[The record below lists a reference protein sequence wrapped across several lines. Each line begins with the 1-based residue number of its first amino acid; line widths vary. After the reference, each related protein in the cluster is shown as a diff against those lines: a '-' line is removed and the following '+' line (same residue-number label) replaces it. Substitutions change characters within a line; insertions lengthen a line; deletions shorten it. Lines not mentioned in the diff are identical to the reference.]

1 MNSQTNWVLQIDRS
15 VYKFCGKI
23 PKQDAKNVFEV
34 VNGLSKNP
42 FFGDIQKM
50 KGEENSWRR
59 RVGNYRIFYEI
70 ISKENVIYVYE
81 VKRRTS
87 NTY

>member
-1 MNSQTNWVLQIDRS
+1 MSSKTSWVLQVDNS
-15 VYKFCGKI
+15 VHKFLAKI
-23 PKQDAKNVFEV
+23 PKKDSESIFSVIES
-34 VNGLSKNP
+34 LPENP

-70 ISKENVIYVYE
+70 VSKENLIYVYE
-81 VKRRTS
+81 AKRRTS

>member
-1 MNSQTNWVLQIDRS
+1 MSSKINWVLQIDYS
-15 VYKFCGKI
+15 VYKFCAKVPKTDARRIFEAIKKI
-23 PKQDAKNVFEV
+23 PT
-34 VNGLSKNP
+34 NP

-50 KGEENSWRR
+50 KGEENSWRK

-70 ISKENVIYVYE
+70 VTQESAVRVYE

>member
-1 MNSQTNWVLQIDRS
+1 MSSKTNWVLQTDRS
-15 VYKFCGKI
+15 VYKFLAKI
-23 PKQDAKNVFEV
+23 PKADAEHILEV
-34 VNGLSKNP
+34 MESLGGNP

-70 ISKENVIYVYE
+70 VTQESAVRVYE

>member
-1 MNSQTNWVLQIDRS
+1 MNSPTNWVLQIDRS
-15 VYKFCGKI
+15 IYKFCARISKADSKRI
-23 PKQDAKNVFEV
+23 FEV
-34 VNGLSKNP
+34 IDSFETNP
-42 FFGDIQKM
+42 FSGDIQKM

-59 RVGNYRIFYEI
+59 RAGNYRVFYEI
-70 ISKENVIYVYE
+70 IPKENIIYIYE

>member
-1 MNSQTNWVLQIDRS
+1 MNSEKNWILQVDDF
-15 VYKFCGKI
+15 VDKFLAKI
-23 PKQDAKNVFEV
+23 PKKDSLVVFEIIE
-34 VNGLSKNP
+34 NLPENP

-50 KGEENSWRR
+50 KSEENSWRR

-70 ISKENVIYVYE
+70 LPKENLIYVYE
-81 VKRRTS
+81 IKRRTS

>member
-1 MNSQTNWVLQIDRS
+1 MNSKINWVLQIDNS
-15 VYKFCGKI
+15 VYKFLAKI
-23 PKQDAKNVFEV
+23 PKSDANRILEV
-34 VNGLSKNP
+34 VENLPENL

-50 KGEENSWRR
+50 KAEENSWRR

-70 ISKENVIYVYE
+70 ITVENLIYVYE